1 MENKIETPLRACAM
15 CGHLFPPWEFGTLFS
30 PRAPQ
35 TSGWLKKQC
44 PSCYEKGGRPLEL
57 ELMKE
62 EVLKLKL
69 RRKTDDSRVKELISI
84 IRAIEG
90 ASRYDV
96 GEDE

>member
-1 MENKIETPLRACAM
+1 MDNKITLPMRPCAM

-30 PRAPQ
+30 PRAPD

-57 ELMKE
+57 EWMRE
-62 EVLKLKL
+62 EVLKLKT
-69 RRKTDDSRVKELISI
+69 RRKADDSRIKELISI
-84 IRAIEG
+84 IRAMEG
-90 ASRYDV
+90 ASRYDA